1 MHEAEADILRLLREI
16 RDWMHMLLLQQSPHL
31 LDFLMDLPTAP
42 DKPRAVQ
49 AWWTCGRLDADHPRS
64 KPQLG

>member
-16 RDWMHMLLLQQSPHL
+16 RDWMHVLLLQQSPHL
-31 LDFLMDLPTAP
+31 LDFLLDIPTAP

-49 AWWTCGRLDADHPRS
+49 AWSTCGHLDAGRPRR
-64 KPQLG
+64 KQQMG